1 MSEKKTVLVVDD
13 DPDFNN
19 ITQSYLKKAGFLI
32 KEAFN
37 GVEAMEIINN
47 EPPDAVVLDVMM
59 PEKNGYQVCSE
70 LKGDERFADIPILL
84 LTSVGS
90 NVTSNQVS
98 GQPTRY
104 SHFSG
109 MYTEADDYLEKT
121 ASGEEIVQS
130 IKKLIYG

>member
-1 MSEKKTVLVVDD
+1 MSDKKTVLVVDD
-13 DPDFNN
+13 DPDINS
-19 ITQSYLKKAGFLI
+19 ITQGYLKKAGFLV

-37 GVEAMEIINN
+37 GVEAMEIIKKD
-47 EPPDAVVLDVMM
+47 PPDAIVLDVMM

-70 LKGDERFADIPILL
+70 LKKDERLAEIPILL

-90 NVTSNQVS
+90 SVTSNQVAD
-98 GQPTRY
+98 QPTRY

-121 ASGEEIVQS
+121 ASEKEIVQS
-130 IKKLIYG
+130 IQQLVYG